1 MFFPPCF
8 GPFLTTFV
16 ALVSPP
22 AGDRHAQV
30 QVPPG
35 PPAAGG
41 FFPAEVDFLNSEI
54 AALLDVVSGGGARR
68 R

>member
-8 GPFLTTFV
+8 GPFLTTVV

-22 AGDRHAQV
+22 AGDRHAQA
-30 QVPPG
+30 PPG
-35 PPAAGG
+35 LPAAGG
-41 FFPAEVDFLNSEI
+41 FCPAEVDFLNPEI
-54 AALLDVVSGGGARR
+54 AALLDVVSGRGARR